1 VLHANLEDYAIDG
14 WEMIMMTNKNGGFYF
29 SEEFGFEPKTKKS
42 PDKKKGDKKHGKKES
57 SKKDKQK
64 N

>member
-1 VLHANLEDYAIDG
+1 
-14 WEMIMMTNKNGGFYF
+14 MTNKNGGFYF

-42 PDKKKGDKKHGKKES
+42 PDKKKGDNKHGKKES
-57 SKKDKQK
+57 GKKDKQK